1 MNNIHI
7 DLSETI
13 QFGDLLGSLMG
24 SLIDAQS
31 QAARATAD
39 FILDVG
45 TIEKDLSGVIANE
58 LNSVSFK
65 YKKYNANGDLDDFS
79 LQVPILSLVEI
90 PSISVKNAKFSF
102 YYDVRT
108 DQNQKVSETI
118 TGQDRRG
125 LFKRPVLLSGK
136 VNRETNTTANITK
149 NGGVKIDVEIE
160 RSAMTPGLERI
171 LDMLELAA
179 KDIGPDLD

>member
-1 MNNIHI
+1 MNKIHI

-24 SLIDAQS
+24 SLIEAQS
-31 QAARATAD
+31 QSARATAD

-45 TIEKDLSGVIANE
+45 TKEKDLSGVTENE
-58 LNSVSFK
+58 LNTISFK
-65 YKKYNANGDLDDFS
+65 YKKYDEEGVLNDFS

-90 PSISVKNAKFSF
+90 PAINVKNAKFSF

-108 DQNQKVSETI
+108 DQNQKVSETH
-118 TGQDRRG
+118 TGKEKPG
-125 LFKRPVLLSGK
+125 WFKRPVSLSGK
-136 VNRETNTTANITK
+136 VNRETNTTSNITK
-149 NGGVKIDVEIE
+149 NGGVKIDIEIE
-160 RSAMTPGLERI
+160 RSAITPGMERI

-179 KDIGPDLD
+179 KEIAPD